1 VPPSSSQVQ
10 DTALSRRRTRVQI
23 PPGVFKNTMGK
34 EKLLS
39 EEYKAEDIKAIT
51 GLEHVRIRPSM
62 YIGDVGE
69 RGLHHLIWEIL
80 DNAVDEHMA
89 GYADRISITIHEDN
103 SITIEDNGRGIPVD
117 IHPEMGIPA
126 VQMVF
131 TILGAGGK
139 FDKKAYKYSGGLHGV
154 GASVVNA
161 LSEWLV
167 VEVYRD
173 GKIYK
178 QEYLRGEP
186 VGEVQVIGSTTK
198 RGTKI
203 TFKPDPEIFETTK
216 IKFDIVEKRVRE
228 LAYLNPECKFFL
240 KDERSGREV
249 FYHFT
254 KGIEELVSYLAQGKE
269 RLFEKVIRIKGG
281 QEGVLVDIA
290 FSYTRDYKELTESF
304 VNNIKTVEGGTHVT
318 GFRSGLT
325 KAVMRVLPSLKIQ
338 KELKETI
345 TGDDLREGLVAVI
358 SCKVP
363 EPQFEGQTKTKLG
376 NQNVKNITESIV
388 YEQLSNFFEDNRDIL
403 RLIVEKAIE
412 AALAREA
419 AKKAKELVRRKS
431 PLEDT
436 TLPGKL
442 SDCSEKD
449 PEKCELFIVE
459 GESAGGSAKQG
470 RDRRFQAILPLRGK
484 ILNVEK
490 ARLDKIL
497 SNEEIKAI
505 VSSLGTGIGEDMDI
519 SKLRYHKVIL
529 MTDADVDGSH
539 IRTLLL
545 TFFYRYLPKII
556 EEGHLYIAQPPL
568 YRVKKG
574 KMTAY
579 LKDDREL
586 ENFLMEHIKKDV
598 LLRDAEGKEYREEKL
613 LELLKTLK
621 ETEEGYRL
629 LVKRKGEEILEGL
642 LKVKLREED
651 LRDPSLLGEK
661 IGMLKGHLKNYEVST
676 RFNEV
681 ESAYELVFID
691 KAIGK
696 RVIVD
701 TDLLSSLT
709 YKHLLEGIPI
719 KAPVEATFDKR
730 SKTIDNIHSLFDGV
744 MELVKG
750 SFEIQRYKGLGE
762 MNPEQLWETTMNP
775 ATRRLLKVSIEDA
788 VEADR
793 IFNILMGEEVEPRR
807 EFITAYA
814 REVKNLDV

>member
-1 VPPSSSQVQ
+1 
-10 DTALSRRRTRVQI
+10 
-23 PPGVFKNTMGK
+23 MGK

-39 EEYKAEDIKAIT
+39 EEYKAEDIKAVT

-89 GYADRISITIHEDN
+89 GYADRISIVIHEDN
-103 SITIEDNGRGIPVD
+103 SVTVEDNGRGIPVD
-117 IHPEMGIPA
+117 IHPEVGIPA

-173 GKIYK
+173 GKIHK
-178 QEYLRGEP
+178 QEYIRGVP
-186 VGEVQVIGSTTK
+186 VTEVQVVGSTTK

-216 IKFDIVEKRVRE
+216 IKFDIVERRVRE
-228 LAYLNPECKFFL
+228 LAYLNPECKFLL

-269 RLFEKVIRIKGG
+269 RLFEKVIRIKGE
-281 QEGVLVDIA
+281 QEGVLVDVA
-290 FSYTRDYKELTESF
+290 FTYTRDYKEITESF
-304 VNNIKTVEGGTHVT
+304 VNNIKTMDGGTHVT

-325 KAVMRVLPSLKIQ
+325 KAVMRALPSLKIQ

-388 YEQLSNFFEDNRDIL
+388 YEQLSEFFEDNRDIL

-442 SDCSEKD
+442 ADCSEKD
-449 PEKCELFIVE
+449 PKKCELFIVE

-505 VSSLGTGIGEDMDI
+505 VSSLGTGIGEDMDL

-556 EEGHLYIAQPPL
+556 EAGHLYIAQPPL

-574 KMTAY
+574 KITAY

-629 LVKRKGEEILEGL
+629 LVKKKGEEILEGL

-651 LRDPSLLGEK
+651 LRDPSLLEEK
-661 IGMLKGHLKNYEVST
+661 IRMLKEHLKNYEVST

-681 ESAYELVFID
+681 ESAYELVFVD
-691 KAIGK
+691 KAMGR

-701 TDLLSSLT
+701 ADLLSSLT

-719 KAPVEATFDKR
+719 KAPVEVTFDKR
-730 SKTIDNIHSLFDGV
+730 SKIIDNLHSLFDGV

-788 VEADR
+788 IEADR

-807 EFITAYA
+807 EFIIAYA